1 MFSVPMPCTPVLFPN
16 FTPTSFPL
24 FWQGRSTDL
33 APNFYCNSA
42 FSTWSSRLQGLGD
55 EDVIGWMNLRCWNV
69 LRNLTFQLRM
79 MMHGCLLK
87 QWLPS
92 WRNTSPIVFC
102 WWKGT
107 KDFQNPTVN
116 LCRFPSSTHH
126 QTKKQGKDPHF
137 GMDKSMFKLQ
147 GILWTSKTTSLGLTV
162 AFLFSRST
170 HKQVSGPEDHGSC
183 LAGKCFTLHYL
194 GERMGDLVTLL

>member
-1 MFSVPMPCTPVLFPN
+1 MSLLIFQLQVEGLAKKEGKSSFSEMQCPSGKSAGGGWPMFSVPMPCTPVLFPN

-24 FWQGRSTDL
+24 FWQGRSTNL

-147 GILWTSKTTSLGLTV
+147 GIL
-162 AFLFSRST
+162 
-170 HKQVSGPEDHGSC
+170 
-183 LAGKCFTLHYL
+183 
-194 GERMGDLVTLL
+194 